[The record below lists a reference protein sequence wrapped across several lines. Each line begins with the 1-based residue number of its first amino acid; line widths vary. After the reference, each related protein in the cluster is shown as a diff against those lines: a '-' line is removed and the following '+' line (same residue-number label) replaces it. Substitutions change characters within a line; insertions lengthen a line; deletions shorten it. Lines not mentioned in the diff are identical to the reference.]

1 MRHVN
6 GIAAPVLLL
15 ASILL
20 AGCGDADADT
30 RSGAV
35 DRASVPVVTLPAV
48 YIPPPADDL
57 PGPATSHHAVA
68 NEANVFAFDLYRQ
81 LAASEGNLFFSPSSI
96 HTALAMTYA
105 GARGQTAE
113 QMARTMHYPLD
124 GDTLHPA
131 YAELLQ
137 TLSGQS
143 KESTRQPAY
152 QLNIANALWSQK
164 GFTFEPAF
172 LAINEASYG
181 AGVNTVDFKGDAEAS
196 RQTINR
202 WVEQATNNKI
212 KDLLAP
218 GSVDEYTRLVLTNA
232 IYFKADWAEQ
242 FVKERTKDGDF
253 HTSNGNTVKVPMMR
267 DVKHGQV
274 LRTDTFQAAT
284 LPYRGG
290 ELSMTIFLP
299 NARDGLAAMEKQ
311 LTPGNLGR
319 WQEQYEHVRIN
330 WTLPRWTFT
339 SSFDLAGTLAAMGMP
354 EAFANKADFTG
365 MSTSE
370 PLLISA
376 VVHQAFVAVD
386 ENGTEAAAATAVGV
400 SAGAAERHVPV
411 PFVVDHPFVFIIRHD
426 KTGSIFFMGRVEN
439 PKE

>member
-1 MRHVN
+1 MRHVTR
-6 GIAAPVLLL
+6 IATPVLLL

-20 AGCGDADADT
+20 LGCGEGEAHSQHN
-30 RSGAV
+30 SGTTPPA
-35 DRASVPVVTLPAV
+35 VTLPAV

-57 PGPATSHHAVA
+57 PGPATSDHAIA
-68 NEANVFAFDLYRQ
+68 HEANVFAFDLYRQ
-81 LAASEGNLFFSPSSI
+81 LAATKGNLFFSPSSI

-113 QMARTMHYPLD
+113 QMARTLHYPLD
-124 GDTLHPA
+124 GDSLHPA
-131 YAELLQ
+131 YAELLK
-137 TLSGQS
+137 TLSGVP
-143 KESTRQPAY
+143 KEGFRPPAY
-152 QLNIANALWSQK
+152 QLYIANALWGQE

-181 AGVNTVDFKGDAEAS
+181 AGVNTVDFKGDTDAS
-196 RQTINR
+196 RETINR
-202 WVEQATNNKI
+202 WVENATNNKI
-212 KDLLAP
+212 KDLLAE
-218 GSVDEYTRLVLTNA
+218 GSVSADTRLVLTNA

-253 HTSNGNTVKVPMMR
+253 HTSNGSTVKVPMMR
-267 DVKHGQV
+267 DVKHGRM

-299 NARDGLAAMEKQ
+299 NDRDGLAAMEQQ
-311 LTPGNLGR
+311 LTPNNLGR
-319 WQEQYEHVRIN
+319 WQEQFEHARID

-354 EAFANKADFTG
+354 EAFSNDADFTG

-370 PLLISA
+370 HLQISA

-386 ENGTEAAAATAVGV
+386 ETGTEAAAATAVGV
-400 SAGAAERHVPV
+400 SATSFPTDVPV
-411 PFVVDHPFVFIIRHD
+411 PFVVDHPFVFMIRHD
-426 KTGSIFFMGRVEN
+426 KTGSILFMGRVEN
-439 PKE
+439 PKK